1 MRPHAPLIALVLAA
15 APLIGQAQ
23 ILTRPLS
30 GAQAAEFD
38 RCMKAAGDDKAAARK
53 CVQATID
60 GETGRPV
67 ESQPP
72 AVPATPPP
80 TETQPTPTPPPSEPV
95 PPPLPPSEPAT
106 TPSTEPVTPDAPP
119 PTEIPPT
126 DVPPTSTEPG
136 TTAQGEPTQ
145 AERDF
150 DAIYGP
156 EFADPTLPAPAP
168 TPQVYDP
175 WERYNRGMHRFN
187 NAVDR
192 TVARPLARGYVKV
205 VPRPFRL
212 GVSNFFNNL
221 GQPVSAINA
230 LLQGKPKQAGQ
241 SLGRFLLNSTL
252 GIAGIFDP
260 ASDAKLPN
268 KSEDFGQ
275 TLGVWGWKRSRFVEL
290 PLFGPRTLRDSFGMV
305 GDAPLSPLRQV
316 EADRVR
322 IPLQGLQL
330 VDVRAQLLATDSF
343 REGAEDDYALVRD
356 AWMQRRDYQ
365 IFGDRMNAD
374 DADNLP
380 DYLQDDTN
388 PQVPVDAMPVM
399 PTDGG

>member
-1 MRPHAPLIALVLAA
+1 MRPHAPLIALVLACV
-15 APLIGQAQ
+15 PLIGDAQ
-23 ILTRPLS
+23 ILVRPLS
-30 GAQAAEFD
+30 GQQREAFE
-38 RCMKAAGDDKAAARK
+38 RCMKAAGDNTEAVRACVKAS
-53 CVQATID
+53 QD
-60 GETGRPV
+60 GEPVQSPRPP
-67 ESQPP
+67 ETTPPAPPTQP
-72 AVPATPPP
+72 AVPPSPEPETIPPAT
-80 TETQPTPTPPPSEPV
+80 TEPAPVVPPSE
-95 PPPLPPSEPAT
+95 T
-106 TPSTEPVTPDAPP
+106 TPPDAPP
-119 PTEIPPT
+119 ST
-126 DVPPTSTEPG
+126 DVPPTPAEP
-136 TTAQGEPTQ
+136 AAEPVPPQDEGDARTD
-145 AERDF
+145 AERDY
-150 DAIYGP
+150 DALYG
-156 EFADPTLPAPAP
+156 EYGDPNLPAPAAAP
-168 TPQVYDP
+168 STFDP
-175 WERYNRGMHRFN
+175 WERYNRQMHRFN

-192 TVARPLARGYVKV
+192 TVAKPLARGYVKV

-221 GQPVSAINA
+221 GQPVSAVNA

-275 TLGVWGWKRSRFVEL
+275 TLGVWGWKKSRYVEL

-316 EADRVR
+316 DADDIR
-322 IPLQGLQL
+322 IPLQGVQL

-365 IFGDRMNAD
+365 IFGDRMNG
-374 DADNLP
+374 DASDQLP
-380 DYLQDDTN
+380 DYLREENN
-388 PQVPVDAMPVM
+388 PTVPVDAMPVM
-399 PTDGG
+399 PTDVN